1 MFYKYYKE
9 KNRYI
14 FMDNVNLSPLNVN
27 YLNNADIPNPGPKQ
41 VLSDVPMKED
51 GTNKLKLALV
61 GIGAVAAAGVGLFA
75 LSRGK
80 AVKLEGI
87 DFNKGFAK
95 LKDQTEGFTG
105 KIKDVLPN
113 GDKITLEYK
122 DGFIQ
127 KSIRRG
133 SKNFEKVFETVD
145 SGYIIKTTAGGKTT
159 ETNITSL
166 QNAVKNAQNELKKI
180 ISNQDELSLSEFK
193 SQTSKIQYKTKAQQ
207 NEVESIINTKTEA
220 ARKQFEYERVNK
232 KLEDITF
239 DKGIAIYNG
248 LPWGGKIHCT
258 LKNDDKVVIETN
270 VLGRIKR
277 SERTG
282 SNAFVKEYDPL
293 YNTVRITKDGKTETL
308 DLNSLKEKAL
318 KENKIRVI
326 DITQNPKYSEPMLLS
341 GYTYYD
347 ALQGHIG
354 MDEGLPVIDAGK
366 LKLFESLKDITPNS
380 IAESFGKFE
389 GKYDLPDKFM
399 IAVNNQIRKT
409 GSGLIVEEVPKM
421 FEGIK
426 TSELAGAIDK
436 IPFFMEEGG

>member
-1 MFYKYYKE
+1 
-9 KNRYI
+9 
-14 FMDNVNLSPLNVN
+14 MDNVNLSPLNVN

-122 DGFIQ
+122 DGIIQ

-133 SKNFEKVFETVD
+133 SKAFEKVFETVD
-145 SGYIIKTTAGGKTT
+145 SGYIIKTTAGGKTVK
-159 ETNITSL
+159 TNITSL
-166 QNAVKNAQNELKKI
+166 QEAVINAQNELKKI

-293 YNTVRITKDGKTETL
+293 YNTVRITKDGKTEALNL
-308 DLNSLKEKAL
+308 DSLKTEAL
-318 KENKIRVI
+318 KENKTKVI

-347 ALQGHIG
+347 ALQGQLERQI
-354 MDEGLPVIDAGK
+354 IDSSAYPET
-366 LKLFESLKDITPNS
+366 LKLLESLKDITPNS

-409 GSGLIVEEVPKM
+409 GSGLIVDEVPKM